1 MQPIRSPKHVD
12 RRPLTIAASLLL
24 AVASAVLAAGPGSP
38 QLGPVDGGDAPVT
51 PGGVAAV
58 LANQGAAAER
68 ARAARG
74 AYQLAVGDGF
84 AVDVE
89 LATTATMTQ
98 GDAKPVGVTS
108 RLAGRLT
115 VVVADARADELA
127 LLARMDAAAAGTAN
141 SAPAAVAALRATLAE
156 GFVVRLGRDGALR
169 GYRFPATATAE
180 HRNLVRTL
188 AQALRAEVGAGAA
201 TFTATTAD
209 ATGVAQVEGEWN
221 DGRTELRRRKLAY
234 TPAGL
239 MTPTVDGRGVLTLD
253 PATGWWDRAEWRE
266 AAVVVVAEA
275 KLRIEARAEATAG
288 LVAGSAT
295 FGGHVDAFD
304 WGLPWAPASGAGD
317 SDGGADPESIALAG
331 ELRGVALRT
340 LFDRMAAL
348 LAGGGT
354 DEELHE
360 ARRRAIWLLR
370 NDPRAL
376 LDLQALAADPT
387 APAALVA
394 EALSAAGAADTAATQ
409 RVLAQLAGERGAPTV
424 RVAALHALFQVG
436 AADAATFAALAA
448 IQADADAPAE
458 LHGTSLLLHGALADE
473 RARGDAPIADLLAR
487 ERFAVERGLAV
498 DWLEALGNSGREAVR
513 DAGLRYLASTDVRE
527 RAAAVSALRRLA
539 DERSLTALAGA
550 ATTDD
555 ATIVRV
561 RAVDALA
568 MRAGATALATLERV
582 ARQDADAM
590 VRSHAVQALAA
601 RPEREA
607 AAQTLAQ
614 LAASDPS
621 AQVREQAAAAAA
633 ALRGKA

>member
-1 MQPIRSPKHVD
+1 MQPNRAPKNVS
-12 RRPLTIAASLLL
+12 RRPLTVAASILL
-24 AVASAVLAAGPGSP
+24 AAVSAILLGGPGGPQLVPVDAGDTLVASGGAEAARAG
-38 QLGPVDGGDAPVT
+38 
-51 PGGVAAV
+51 
-58 LANQGAAAER
+58 QGAAAER
-68 ARAARG
+68 VRAARG
-74 AYQLAVGDGF
+74 AYQLAAGDGF
-84 AVDVE
+84 ALDVA
-89 LATTATMTQ
+89 LTTAATMAQ

-108 RLAGRLT
+108 RLAGRLSVT
-115 VVVADARADELA
+115 VAAARADELA
-127 LLARMDAAAAGTAN
+127 LRARMDAIEAGAAN
-141 SAPAAVAALRATLAE
+141 SAPDAVAALRATLAE

-188 AQALRAEVGAGAA
+188 AHALRAEIGSGAA

-209 ATGVAQVEGEWN
+209 ATGTAQVAGEWN
-221 DGRTELRRRKLAY
+221 DARTELRRRKLAY
-234 TPAGL
+234 APAGA
-239 MTPTVDGRGVLTLD
+239 MTPTVDGRGTLTLD

-266 AAVVVVAEA
+266 TAVVVVAEA
-275 KLRIEARAEATAG
+275 KLRIEARAEATAE
-288 LVAGSAT
+288 LAAGSAT
-295 FGGHVDAFD
+295 FGGAVDAFD
-304 WGLPWAPASGAGD
+304 WELPWAPAAGAGD
-317 SDGGADPESIALAG
+317 SDGGVDPESIALAG

-376 LDLQALAADPT
+376 LDLQALVADPS

-409 RVLAQLAGERGAPTV
+409 RFLAQLAGERCAPSV

-436 AADAATFAALAA
+436 AADATTFATLAA
-448 IQADADAPAE
+448 IQADADAPVE
-458 LHGTSLLLHGALADE
+458 LQGTSLLLHGALADE
-473 RARGDAPIADLLAR
+473 RARGELPIADLLAR
-487 ERFAVERGLAV
+487 ERVAVERGLVV

-527 RAAAVSALRRLA
+527 RAAAASALRRLG
-539 DERSLTALAGA
+539 DERSLAALAGV
-550 ATTDD
+550 ATTDE
-555 ATIVRV
+555 AAIVRV

-568 MRAGATALATLERV
+568 TRAGATALAALERV
-582 ARQDADAM
+582 ARQDTDAM

-621 AQVREQAAAAAA
+621 AEVREQAAQAAA
-633 ALRGKA
+633 ALRG

>member
-1 MQPIRSPKHVD
+1 
-12 RRPLTIAASLLL
+12 
-24 AVASAVLAAGPGSP
+24 
-38 QLGPVDGGDAPVT
+38 
-51 PGGVAAV
+51 
-58 LANQGAAAER
+58 
-68 ARAARG
+68 
-74 AYQLAVGDGF
+74 
-84 AVDVE
+84 
-89 LATTATMTQ
+89 
-98 GDAKPVGVTS
+98 
-108 RLAGRLT
+108 
-115 VVVADARADELA
+115 
-127 LLARMDAAAAGTAN
+127 
-141 SAPAAVAALRATLAE
+141 
-156 GFVVRLGRDGALR
+156 
-169 GYRFPATATAE
+169 
-180 HRNLVRTL
+180 
-188 AQALRAEVGAGAA
+188 
-201 TFTATTAD
+201 
-209 ATGVAQVEGEWN
+209 
-221 DGRTELRRRKLAY
+221 
-234 TPAGL
+234 
-239 MTPTVDGRGVLTLD
+239 
-253 PATGWWDRAEWRE
+253 
-266 AAVVVVAEA
+266 
-275 KLRIEARAEATAG
+275 
-288 LVAGSAT
+288 
-295 FGGHVDAFD
+295 
-304 WGLPWAPASGAGD
+304 
-317 SDGGADPESIALAG
+317 
-331 ELRGVALRT
+331 
-340 LFDRMAAL
+340 
-348 LAGGGT
+348 
-354 DEELHE
+354 
-360 ARRRAIWLLR
+360 
-370 NDPRAL
+370 
-376 LDLQALAADPT
+376 
-387 APAALVA
+387 
-394 EALSAAGAADTAATQ
+394 
-409 RVLAQLAGERGAPTV
+409 V

-527 RAAAVSALRRLA
+527 RAAAVSALRRLT

>member
-1 MQPIRSPKHVD
+1 MQPIRAAKNVS
-12 RRPLTIAASLLL
+12 RRPLAVAASILL
-24 AVASAVLAAGPGSP
+24 AAVSAILVAAPGGP
-38 QLGPVDGGDAPVT
+38 QLAPVDGGEGPVASHGT
-51 PGGVAAV
+51 AA
-58 LANQGAAAER
+58 ATAGQDAAAER
-68 ARAARG
+68 VRAARG
-74 AYQLAVGDGF
+74 AYQLTAGDGF
-84 AVDVE
+84 ALDVA
-89 LATTATMTQ
+89 LATTATMAQ

-108 RLAGRLT
+108 RLAGRLA
-115 VVVADARADELA
+115 VRVAAARADELA
-127 LLARMDAAAAGTAN
+127 LCARMDVAAAGAAN
-141 SAPAAVAALRATLAE
+141 STPDAVAALRATLAE

-169 GYRFPATATAE
+169 GYRFPAAATAE

-188 AQALRAEVGAGAA
+188 AHTLRAEIGDGAA

-209 ATGVAQVEGEWN
+209 ATGAAQVEGAWN
-221 DGRTELRRRKLAY
+221 DARTELRRRKLAY
-234 TPAGL
+234 APAGVMTPA
-239 MTPTVDGRGVLTLD
+239 VDGRGVLALD

-266 AAVVVVAEA
+266 TAVVAVADA
-275 KLRIEARAEATAG
+275 KLRIEARAEATAE

-295 FGGHVDAFD
+295 FGGPVDAFD
-304 WGLPWAPASGAGD
+304 WTLPWAPASGAGD
-317 SDGGADPESIALAG
+317 CDGGADPEAIALAG

-376 LDLQALAADPT
+376 LDLQALAVDPN

-409 RVLAQLAGERGAPTV
+409 RFLAQLAGDRGAPAV

-436 AADAATFAALAA
+436 APDAATFATLAA

-458 LHGTSLLLHGALADE
+458 LQGTSLLLHGALADE
-473 RARGDAPIADLLAR
+473 RARSELPIADLLAR
-487 ERFAVERGLAV
+487 ERTAVERGLVV

-513 DAGLRYLASTDVRE
+513 DAGVRYLASTDVRE
-527 RAAAVSALRRLA
+527 RAAAASALRRLG
-539 DERSLTALAGA
+539 DERSLAALASA
-550 ATTDD
+550 ATTDE
-555 ATIVRV
+555 AAIVRV
-561 RAVDALA
+561 RAVDALGL
-568 MRAGATALATLERV
+568 RAGATALATLERV

-590 VRSHAVQALAA
+590 VRTHAVQALAA

-607 AAQTLAQ
+607 AAQVLAQ

-633 ALRGKA
+633 ALRG